1 MRAHSFATVVST
13 IDGVPFA
20 THIPVGIERRGDTIV
35 LTGHVSKANP
45 HVRAFASA
53 LRTPSESGGDSGT
66 NRETAVG
73 KTTGDQSAEDQSI
86 DEATNIATSDTT
98 SLVIFSGPHAY
109 VSPSAYEARESVPT
123 WNYIAVHATGVLH
136 SVLFTDTPENMET
149 MLDTMIAQYDP
160 SYGAQ
165 WRDLSPKFRDGM
177 MRGVVGFEMPVQH
190 LEGKYKLSQNRST
203 HDQAA
208 VQAMLEA
215 SNDESARDV
224 ARVMLE
230 RQTVERQ
237 KLERQS

>member
-1 MRAHSFATVVST
+1 MYIPTSFREDNPERLLAFMRAHSFATVVST

-20 THIPVGIERRGDTIV
+20 THIPVSIEQRGNTVV
-35 LTGHVSKANP
+35 LTGHVSKANA
-45 HVRAFASA
+45 HARAFAPA
-53 LRTPSESGGDSGT
+53 RPEPADDHT
-66 NRETAVG
+66 
-73 KTTGDQSAEDQSI
+73 I
-86 DEATNIATSDTT
+86 DEATTVAIPHAM

-165 WRDLSPKFRDGM
+165 WRDLPAKFRDGM

-190 LEGKYKLSQNRST
+190 LEGKFKLSQNRSA
-203 HDQAA
+203 HDQTA
-208 VQAMLEA
+208 VEAMLAA
-215 SNDESARDV
+215 SDDVSARDV
-224 ARVMLE
+224 AAAMRE
-230 RQTVERQ
+230 FRA
-237 KLERQS
+237 

>member
-20 THIPVGIERRGDTIV
+20 THIPVGIEQRGDTIV
-35 LTGHVSKANP
+35 LTGHVSKANA
-45 HVRAFASA
+45 HVRAFAPA
-53 LRTPSESGGDSGT
+53 LATRAHTVSSDVTVNDTSINGANFDGESTTARSVDEASNTATSGT
-66 NRETAVG
+66 A
-73 KTTGDQSAEDQSI
+73 
-86 DEATNIATSDTT
+86 
-98 SLVIFSGPHAY
+98 SLVIFTGPHAY

-136 SVLFTDTPENMET
+136 SVLFTDTPDNMET

-177 MRGVVGFEMPVQH
+177 MRGVVGFEMPVQN

-208 VQAMLEA
+208 VRAMLAESDDA
-215 SNDESARDV
+215 SAREIS
-224 ARVMLE
+224 RVM
-230 RQTVERQ
+230 VERQ
-237 KLERQS
+237 VRGRHA

>member
-1 MRAHSFATVVST
+1 MYIPTSFREDNAETLFAFMRAHSFATIVSM

-20 THIPVGIERRGDTIV
+20 THIPVGIEHRGETIV
-35 LTGHVSKANP
+35 LTGHVSKANA
-45 HVRAFASA
+45 HVRAFAPA
-53 LRTPSESGGDSGT
+53 
-66 NRETAVG
+66 A
-73 KTTGDQSAEDQSI
+73 
-86 DEATNIATSDTT
+86 SDTAPLAIT
-98 SLVIFSGPHAY
+98 DANSSPMQSLVIFSGPHAY

-136 SVLFTDTPENMET
+136 AVMFNDTPENMEK

-160 SYGAQ
+160 AYGAQ
-165 WRDLSPKFRDGM
+165 WRDLSAKFRDGM

-215 SNDESARDV
+215 SDDESARAV
-224 ARVMLE
+224 AQVMKS
-230 RQTVERQ
+230 RQV
-237 KLERQS
+237 